1 MELGAE
7 FLIKRY
13 SKWMFG
19 STNLGVFGSDDGP
32 EFGDGDLSLVF
43 GTAFVDL
50 NEGFFVA
57 RVARD
62 DPFELRLVR
71 EVVPKSYIEY
81 LID

>member
-7 FLIKRY
+7 FLIKKY
-13 SKWMFG
+13 SG
-19 STNLGVFGSDDGP
+19 SICDGTNLGVFGSDDGP
-32 EFGDGDLSLVF
+32 ELGDGDLSLVF
-43 GTAFVDL
+43 GTALVDL

-71 EVVPKSYIEY
+71 EVVPRS
-81 LID
+81 